1 MNGRLPIRWRLTLWY
16 TLLSAIGLLLLGAA
30 LYFGLRAALF
40 ENFEEQVR
48 SETTF
53 ALNAV
58 SVSEG
63 QLQISPD
70 GIDQLENDDHF
81 VRLIDPDGRIVYQS
95 ATALG
100 DFPLDHTHYREALS
114 GQAVYNVEQGSGE
127 AIGIVSQPVE
137 NAGEIAGVLQVGSSR
152 GDSEEVLRTIL
163 LAFLI
168 AGPIVLLLAALGGYL
183 MAGRALAPV
192 RQITQLAATVDPA
205 DLDARLSL
213 DLPDD
218 ELGRLA
224 QTFDAM
230 LARIER
236 GFEQQRQFTADAAH
250 ELRTPLGF
258 MRSQVD
264 LMLRRP
270 RSKAEYRAA
279 LELLDGDV
287 DRMTR
292 IVSALLTVSRS
303 ESGQLALHRVA
314 FDLQELIRSNLDA
327 YAALATER
335 QITLVDESI
344 PVPLQADSD
353 LLAQL
358 LTNLIDNAVAHTP
371 AGGSI
376 AVGCASSDELVRLWV
391 ADTGSGIPLEH
402 QERVFDRF
410 YRVDSGRARSMG
422 GAGLGLTIARAIA
435 EAHGGTIALASTPGA
450 GTLIEVMLPIK
461 SEA

>member
-1 MNGRLPIRWRLTLWY
+1 VNARLPIRWRLTLWY
-16 TLLSAIGLLLLGAA
+16 TLLSAIGLLLLGIA
-30 LYFGLRAALF
+30 LYFGLRATLF

-48 SETTF
+48 NETAF

-58 SVSEG
+58 SAADG
-63 QLQISPD
+63 GLQIAPG
-70 GIDQLENDDHF
+70 GIDRLENDDHF
-81 VRLIDPDGRIVYQS
+81 VRLIDAGGQIVYQF
-95 ATALG
+95 ATSLEDIPLGQTSYRQALAG
-100 DFPLDHTHYREALS
+100 ES
-114 GQAVYNVEQGSGE
+114 VYDVRRGSGE
-127 AIGIVSQPVE
+127 SIGIVSQPVE
-137 NAGEIAGVLQVGSSR
+137 INGEIAGVLQVGSTR
-152 GDSEEVLRTIL
+152 GDVEEVLRTIL

-168 AGPIVLLLAALGGYL
+168 AGPILLLLAAGGGYL
-183 MAGRALAPV
+183 MSGRALAPV
-192 RQITQLAATVDPA
+192 RQITELAATVDPT

-224 QTFDAM
+224 QTFDGM

-264 LMLRRP
+264 LTLRRP
-270 RSKAEYRAA
+270 RSEAEYRSA
-279 LELLDGDV
+279 LEALDGDI

-292 IVSALLTVSRS
+292 LVTALLTVSRS
-303 ESGQLALHRVA
+303 ESGQLALQRVSL
-314 FDLQELIRSNLDA
+314 DVQQLIRTTLASWQP
-327 YAALATER
+327 LATER
-335 QITLVDESI
+335 ELTLVDQSTPAE
-344 PVPLQADSD
+344 VWADAS

-371 AGGSI
+371 ASGSI
-376 AVGCASSDELVRLWV
+376 AVGCASGDEQARFWV
-391 ADTGSGIPLEH
+391 TDTGSGIPFEH

-410 YRVDSGRARSMG
+410 YRVDPGRARSTG

-435 EAHGGTIALASTPGA
+435 EAHGGSIALTSTPGS
-450 GTLIEVMLPIK
+450 GTRVEVSLLRMPP
-461 SEA
+461 S